1 MKSVSSIL
9 KQIKASVL
17 TNQPGATLILFGS
30 YARGDF
36 KSDSDIDILVLI
48 DKEQVSRNEEKKI
61 VYSLYDIE
69 LETGIIIS
77 PVIYP
82 KHTWETR
89 YSITPFYESVTKE
102 GKLL

>member
-1 MKSVSSIL
+1 VASLNNIL
-9 KQIKASVL
+9 NQIKISVL
-17 TNQPGATLILFGS
+17 ANEPGAQLILFGS

-48 DKEQVSRNEEKKI
+48 DKEQISRNDEKKI
-61 VYSLYDIE
+61 VYSLYDVE

-77 PVIYP
+77 PVIYT

-89 YSITPFYESVTKE
+89 YSITPFYANVSSE
-102 GKLL
+102 GKVL